1 MKKTTTPTERGR
13 PVGAKASVYAKD
25 AIAKVMEKTKDLYSI
40 VEAGLKKKYA
50 KKNLNSEQKKL
61 AQGISEAIILASE
74 SDNWSSV
81 ASEVL
86 NDPNKLD
93 TLGILTE
100 IQNTA
105 SEHDLDTYA
114 AGLLYH
120 STKYSV

>member
-1 MKKTTTPTERGR
+1 M
-13 PVGAKASVYAKD
+13 D
-25 AIAKVMEKTKDLYSI
+25 KTKDLYSI
-40 VEAGLKKKYA
+40 IESGLKKKYS
-50 KKNLNSEQKKL
+50 KKTLNAEQKKL

-74 SDNWSSV
+74 SENWSDM
-81 ASEVL
+81 ASQVL

-93 TLGILTE
+93 TLGILNE

>member
-1 MKKTTTPTERGR
+1 M
-13 PVGAKASVYAKD
+13 AS
-25 AIAKVMEKTKDLYSI
+25 
-40 VEAGLKKKYA
+40 
-50 KKNLNSEQKKL
+50 Q
-61 AQGISEAIILASE
+61 
-74 SDNWSSV
+74 
-81 ASEVL
+81 VL

-93 TLGILTE
+93 TLGILNE

>member
-1 MKKTTTPTERGR
+1 MQ
-13 PVGAKASVYAKD
+13 Y
-25 AIAKVMEKTKDLYSI
+25 ILIINI
-40 VEAGLKKKYA
+40 VEAGLKKKYS
-50 KKNLNSEQKKL
+50 KKTLNAEQKKL

-74 SDNWSSV
+74 ANNWSDM
-81 ASEVL
+81 ASQVL

-93 TLGILTE
+93 KLGILTA